1 MNRLKNRIA
10 SSLGNIIEWYDF
22 ALYGFF
28 APLIATLYFPSS
40 SIDTALLK
48 AFSVFAIGFFARPIG
63 ALLFGYIGDTYGRSV
78 SLKITPLLITFPT
91 LLLSI
96 LPTYHSIGILA
107 PIALIFLRIW
117 QGICIGGEYAN
128 NIIYLCESTEQKHIY
143 FWGSLGSCSSS
154 FGIFLASTVAAG
166 CYTLFTHS
174 SLESIGWRLAFGL
187 SSILGLI
194 TFFMRK
200 NMQETHVFQNVHR
213 KNKTIKNPIL
223 ISCRYQWRKY
233 LLALGLTVLPAVAF
247 NYSFVFLPSFLSTSF
262 QIYAGDTLDSNSISL
277 LARLFI
283 IPIIGLIAD
292 KIGGIAVSRLS
303 CVLFIILSYPLLMG
317 IMNDFTN
324 GKVIYYAFTL
334 LTVLNAGSTPGLLI
348 ELLAP
353 ETRSTIL
360 SFTLNISFGMIGGV
374 VPLACFLINDEF
386 GSTMASVYFLILAAF
401 ITLIATFFF
410 KRDNYG

>member
-1 MNRLKNRIA
+1 
-10 SSLGNIIEWYDF
+10 
-22 ALYGFF
+22 
-28 APLIATLYFPSS
+28 
-40 SIDTALLK
+40 
-48 AFSVFAIGFFARPIG
+48 
-63 ALLFGYIGDTYGRSV
+63 
-78 SLKITPLLITFPT
+78 
-91 LLLSI
+91 
-96 LPTYHSIGILA
+96 
-107 PIALIFLRIW
+107 
-117 QGICIGGEYAN
+117 
-128 NIIYLCESTEQKHIY
+128 
-143 FWGSLGSCSSS
+143 
-154 FGIFLASTVAAG
+154 
-166 CYTLFTHS
+166 
-174 SLESIGWRLAFGL
+174 
-187 SSILGLI
+187 
-194 TFFMRK
+194 MRK

>member
-1 MNRLKNRIA
+1 M
-10 SSLGNIIEWYDF
+10 
-22 ALYGFF
+22 
-28 APLIATLYFPSS
+28 
-40 SIDTALLK
+40 
-48 AFSVFAIGFFARPIG
+48 
-63 ALLFGYIGDTYGRSV
+63 
-78 SLKITPLLITFPT
+78 
-91 LLLSI
+91 
-96 LPTYHSIGILA
+96 
-107 PIALIFLRIW
+107 
-117 QGICIGGEYAN
+117 
-128 NIIYLCESTEQKHIY
+128 
-143 FWGSLGSCSSS
+143 
-154 FGIFLASTVAAG
+154 
-166 CYTLFTHS
+166 
-174 SLESIGWRLAFGL
+174 
-187 SSILGLI
+187 
-194 TFFMRK
+194 
-200 NMQETHVFQNVHR
+200 
-213 KNKTIKNPIL
+213 
-223 ISCRYQWRKY
+223 
-233 LLALGLTVLPAVAF
+233 
-247 NYSFVFLPSFLSTSF
+247 
-262 QIYAGDTLDSNSISL
+262 
-277 LARLFI
+277 ARLFI
-283 IPIIGLIAD
+283 IPVIGLIAD